1 MLFGI
6 QMFYV
11 DDVTG
16 RTSCAFFSSEDEEK
30 LKNHAES
37 LKVFLGDRFKG
48 YSKIVIKS
56 I

>member
-1 MLFGI
+1 MLYGV
-6 QMFYV
+6 QLFYV

-16 RTSCAFFSSEDEEK
+16 RTACAFFSSDNEEK
-30 LKNHAES
+30 IKAHAES

-48 YSKIVIKS
+48 YTKITIKS